1 MYVYTYVCVFACVR
15 VCVCLCVCVCVC
27 VCVYSIYI
35 HIYIYTHVY
44 IYIQR
49 IQILTAL
56 RARGWKEF
64 VPAGQVED
72 GPLYF
77 TVEVR
82 AGSVSDTAD
91 NLTII
96 VRLELS

>member
-1 MYVYTYVCVFACVR
+1 MY
-15 VCVCLCVCVCVC
+15 
-27 VCVYSIYI
+27 IY
-35 HIYIYTHVY
+35 IYIYTKV
-44 IYIQR
+44 
-49 IQILTAL
+49 QILTAL

-96 VRLELS
+96 VRLNPKP

>member
-1 MYVYTYVCVFACVR
+1 MLIE
-15 VCVCLCVCVCVC
+15 LC
-27 VCVYSIYI
+27 
-35 HIYIYTHVY
+35 
-44 IYIQR
+44 
-49 IQILTAL
+49 
-56 RARGWKEF
+56 ARGWKEF

-96 VRLELS
+96 VRLESS